1 MKFGAWSSADSAGP
15 DPHKA
20 ERRAERHTLALIS
33 AAHLISHFHILVLP
47 PLFPFLKERLGIGFV
62 ELGLALTVFNVVS
75 ALTQAPMGFV
85 ADRFGPR
92 RVLIGGLCLG
102 SAAFIAFGLIQT
114 YSCLLVSAAFAGL
127 ANSVYHPSDYAIL
140 SARVGESRIG
150 RAFSVHTFAGFMG
163 GAIAPPFVLVVMATA
178 GLGAAIVTAGFMGL
192 IVAFALCWAPQ
203 LDSSTHAPAVQ
214 AERAANRVSA
224 LSLLTPTVLSLVGFF
239 VLLSLS
245 TGGIQA
251 FSVAALTSLH
261 YGFSLSTANLA
272 LTAFLLTSAFGV
284 LAGGFVADRTRRHG
298 EVAAGA
304 FAINAA
310 LVLLIALLSLPPVL
324 LVLVMGTAGFL
335 SGVISPSRDML
346 VRQAAPPQA
355 AGRVFGIVTTGF
367 NIGGAV
373 GPLMFGWIIDQGHP
387 SWIFSASVVF
397 MLATVL
403 LALVGERQAGRRRAR
418 AAFS

>member
-1 MKFGAWSSADSAGP
+1 MKFGAWTNTHRADAPETG
-15 DPHKA
+15 
-20 ERRAERHTLALIS
+20 ERRAELHTLLLIS

-47 PLFPFLKERLGIGFV
+47 PLFPFLKDRLGVGYV

-102 SAAFIAFGLIQT
+102 SAAFISFGLIQT
-114 YSCLLVSAAFAGL
+114 YAWLLVSAAVAGL

-140 SARVGESRIG
+140 SARIGESRIG
-150 RAFSVHTFAGFMG
+150 RAFSVHTFAGFLG

-178 GLGAAIVTAGFMGL
+178 GIGAALVIAGVLGL
-192 IVAFALCWAPQ
+192 LAALPLCWARQ
-203 LDSSTHAPAVQ
+203 LDASTHAPAVQ
-214 AERAANRVSA
+214 AARAANRVSA
-224 LSLLTPTVLSLVGFF
+224 LSLLTPTVLSLVAFF
-239 VLLSLS
+239 VLLSLA

-251 FSVAALTSLH
+251 FAVAALTSLQ
-261 YGFSLSTANLA
+261 YGFSLSTANIG

-284 LAGGFVADRTRRHG
+284 LAGGFVADRTTRHG
-298 EVAAGA
+298 EVAALA

-310 LVLLIALLSLPPVL
+310 LVLLIAMLNLAPVL
-324 LVLVMGTAGFL
+324 LVSVLALAGFL

-346 VRQAAPPQA
+346 VRQAAPPEA

-387 SWIFSASVVF
+387 SWIFGASVVF
-397 MLATVL
+397 MLATVA
-403 LALVGERQAGRRRAR
+403 LALAGERQAGRRRTR

>member
-1 MKFGAWSSADSAGP
+1 MKFGAWSNVPTGDP
-15 DPHKA
+15 DPRRA
-20 ERRAERHTLALIS
+20 ERRAERGALGLIS

-47 PLFPFLKERLGIGFV
+47 PLFPFLKDRLGVGFV

-75 ALTQAPMGFV
+75 ALTQAPMGFI

-102 SAAFIAFGLIQT
+102 SAAFISFGLIQT
-114 YSCLLVSAAFAGL
+114 YPWLLASAALAGL
-127 ANSVYHPSDYAIL
+127 ANSVYHPCDYAIL
-140 SARVGESRIG
+140 SARIGEGRIG
-150 RAFSVHTFAGFMG
+150 RAFSVHTFAGFLG
-163 GAIAPPFVLVVMATA
+163 GAIAPPFVLVVMGLA
-178 GLGAAIVTAGFMGL
+178 GVGTAIVAAGIMGL
-192 IVAFALCWAPQ
+192 IVAAALFLASGLESPIP
-203 LDSSTHAPAVQ
+203 APATQ
-214 AERAANRVSA
+214 AERASKPVSA
-224 LSLLTPTVLSLVGFF
+224 LSLLTPTVLSLMVFF

-251 FSVAALTSLH
+251 FSVAALTSGH

-304 FAINAA
+304 FAVNAG
-310 LVLLIALLSLPPVL
+310 LVLLIAVFDVGPVL

-346 VRQAAPPQA
+346 VRQAAPPEA

-403 LALVGERQAGRRRAR
+403 LALIGERQAGRRRAR